1 MLASL
6 ERLTGRAILS
16 QWLQHSPQ
24 SWRSFPRPMDDPW
37 VVVDGRDPLRVLVLG
52 GGLAVGWCV
61 RSHADGLPG
70 ALARRLAAGTG
81 RGVIVT
87 VVTGREM
94 SADEARRALADV
106 PVERF
111 DAVLCLVG
119 ATETLELM
127 APRRWRAS
135 LDRLLTALDEAT
147 AADAPVLLAAPVRFE
162 DVDDVPSRARK
173 VAARQGAM
181 VRATLQAAANERMS
195 VRYLDAGGPTE
206 IPALEEAPAFY
217 DRWTAPFA
225 GSLAADLARCEVVD
239 PESPERQRALAELG
253 VLDRAA
259 DPELVLLT
267 DAVRDRFGATAA
279 LVNLVG
285 DRQVTIA
292 GFDQADVQLD
302 ESICARTVRAD
313 GPLVISDLVAD
324 GRFSTAS
331 WADSVLAP
339 KFYAGHPL
347 EDREGR
353 RIGALCIVGAEPRE
367 LGDDELSLLAEF
379 AHRAQ
384 SLLWAAAPTRSA

>member
-1 MLASL
+1 VLASL

-16 QWLQHSPQ
+16 RWLRSSPQ
-24 SWRSFPRPMDDPW
+24 SWRINPRPTDDPW
-37 VVVDGRDPLRVLVLG
+37 VTVDGPDPLRVLVLG
-52 GGLAVGWCV
+52 GGLAVGWSV
-61 RSHADGLPG
+61 RSHADGTPG
-70 ALARRLAAGTG
+70 ALARRLAARTG
-81 RGVIVT
+81 RGVMVT
-87 VVTGREM
+87 VVTEREM

-111 DAVLCLVG
+111 DAVLCFLG

-195 VRYLDAGGPTE
+195 VRYLEDRGATE
-206 IPALEEAPAFY
+206 IPPLDEAPAWY
-217 DRWTAPFA
+217 DRWTTPFA
-225 GSLAADLARCEVVD
+225 DSLAADLPRCDVID

-267 DAVRDRFGATAA
+267 DAVRDRFGAQAA
-279 LVNLVG
+279 VINLIG
-285 DRQVTIA
+285 DRQVTLT
-292 GFDQADVQLD
+292 GMQQPDRPLR

-313 GPLVISDLVAD
+313 GPLVIPDVVAD
-324 GRFSTAS
+324 GRFGSTA
-331 WADSVLAP
+331 WAGSSLAP

-347 EDREGR
+347 EDRQGR